1 MKNLLLLTLA
11 VTVFA
16 PFSTDETGT
25 VDYYRSK
32 AAVVLAG
39 GILAENDIIDK
50 KYPRKDCPVCEGKGW
65 YMSGDK
71 IKKVDCV
78 YCEEEPKSEFFDVQI
93 NQREEETENQ
103 LEKIDE
109 PPLVSIEETK
119 EKDSEIV
126 VVQEPESKKI
136 IIYRK

>member
-1 MKNLLLLTLA
+1 
-11 VTVFA
+11 
-16 PFSTDETGT
+16 

-71 IKKVDCV
+71 IKKVDCG